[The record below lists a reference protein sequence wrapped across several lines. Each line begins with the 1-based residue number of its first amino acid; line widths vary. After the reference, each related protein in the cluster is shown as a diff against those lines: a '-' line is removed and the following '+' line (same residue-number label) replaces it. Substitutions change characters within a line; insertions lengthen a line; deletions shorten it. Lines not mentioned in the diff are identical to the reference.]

1 MSKDISAKYYQDNK
15 ERQQK
20 QLVKDIKIFLKKIP
34 KSNYGDMNNI
44 KMKDE
49 TQRLVEYIKNYF
61 RMRKNYPL

>member
-1 MSKDISAKYYQDNK
+1 MSKDISAKYYRDNK

-20 QLVKDIKIFLKKIP
+20 QLVKDVKVFLKKIS
-34 KSNYGDMNNI
+34 KRNYADMNNI

-61 RMRKNYPL
+61 RMRKNYSL

>member
-20 QLVKDIKIFLKKIP
+20 QLGKDVKVFLKKIS
-34 KSNYGDMNNI
+34 KSNYVDMNNI

-61 RMRKNYPL
+61 RMRKNYSL

>member
-1 MSKDISAKYYQDNK
+1 MSKDISAKYYQGNK

-20 QLVKDIKIFLKKIP
+20 QIVKDVKVFLKKIS
-34 KSNYGDMNNI
+34 KRNYVDVNNI

-61 RMRKNYPL
+61 RMRKNYSL

>member
-1 MSKDISAKYYQDNK
+1 MSKDISAKYYRDNK

-20 QLVKDIKIFLKKIP
+20 QLVKDVKVFLKKIS
-34 KSNYGDMNNI
+34 KRNYVDMNNI

-61 RMRKNYPL
+61 RMRKNYSL

>member
-1 MSKDISAKYYQDNK
+1 MSKDISAKYYRDNK

-20 QLVKDIKIFLKKIP
+20 QLVKDVKVFLKKIS
-34 KSNYGDMNNI
+34 KKNYVDMNNI

-61 RMRKNYPL
+61 RMRKNYSL

>member
-20 QLVKDIKIFLKKIP
+20 QLGKDVKVFLKKIS
-34 KSNYGDMNNI
+34 KSNYVDMNNI

>member
-20 QLVKDIKIFLKKIP
+20 QIVKDVKVFLKKIS
-34 KSNYGDMNNI
+34 KRNYVDMNNI

-61 RMRKNYPL
+61 RMRKNYSL

>member
-1 MSKDISAKYYQDNK
+1 MSKDISAKYYKDNK

-20 QLVKDIKIFLKKIP
+20 QLGKDVKVFLKKIS
-34 KSNYGDMNNI
+34 KSNYVDMNNI

-61 RMRKNYPL
+61 RMRKNYSL

>member
-1 MSKDISAKYYQDNK
+1 MSKDISAKYYQNNK

-20 QLVKDIKIFLKKIP
+20 QLVKNIKVFLKKIS
-34 KSNYGDMNNI
+34 KRNYVDMNNI

-61 RMRKNYPL
+61 RMRKNYSL

>member
-20 QLVKDIKIFLKKIP
+20 QIVKDVKVFLKKIS
-34 KSNYGDMNNI
+34 KRNYVDVNNI

-61 RMRKNYPL
+61 RMRKNYSL

>member
-20 QLVKDIKIFLKKIP
+20 QIVKDVKVFLKKIS
-34 KSNYGDMNNI
+34 KRNYVDVNNI

-49 TQRLVEYIKNYF
+49 TQRLVEYIKNCF
-61 RMRKNYPL
+61 RMRKNYSL

>member
-1 MSKDISAKYYQDNK
+1 MSKDISAKYYQDK
-15 ERQQK
+15 TEKIQI
-20 QLVKDIKIFLKKIP
+20 VKDVKVFLKKIS
-34 KSNYGDMNNI
+34 KRNYVDVNNI